1 LRFLTSVPKRF
12 KTIWRRFKMRKILGV
27 MAVFIIAL
35 LTVSLVVAVPAA
47 STVGGLAT
55 AGAVTVE
62 VNGEELIAG
71 SLLVVEEGETL
82 DIEVELRNPAG
93 SANAEGIE
101 VVARLS
107 GYEYSD
113 SESLEDSSE
122 LFDVDAGTRK
132 FVNLEL
138 TIPSDLTNELNTLRV
153 FVLDRNGTPVLF
165 NYPVQ
170 VESARHSV
178 GVEDVTF
185 SPGNTVKAGRSLLT
199 TVLVENYGDRTEE
212 DVKVTVAIPELG
224 VSATDFI
231 DEIEADESENVF
243 GDLEGGLLLSIPAN
257 AEAGEYN
264 VVVSVQYDNLRDTVR
279 KTYKLN
285 VVGNEQF
292 ANAGKLVLAVGP
304 ESQNVAAGSL
314 ASYGI
319 ALTNAGSAS
328 QAYTLQVVTGDW
340 ASASLSESLVVLE
353 PGKNAVVYVDVEV
366 ARDAP
371 EGANVV
377 SVSVM
382 SGDEALETVALNA
395 NVVES
400 SSSSR
405 GADSVGLRNGLEIA
419 LIVLVV
425 LLVIIGLI
433 VGFSRLRR
441 DDDEDQTYY

>member
-1 LRFLTSVPKRF
+1 
-12 KTIWRRFKMRKILGV
+12 MRKILSV

-35 LTVSLVVAVPAA
+35 MTVSLVAAVPAT
-47 STVGGLAT
+47 STVGSLDT
-55 AGAVTVE
+55 ANAVTVE
-62 VNGEELIAG
+62 VNGEELVAG
-71 SLLVVEEGETL
+71 SLLTVEEGETL
-82 DIEVELRNPAG
+82 DIEVELRNPAMVPG
-93 SANAEGIE
+93 LVPGTMVAGTNAEGIE

-132 FVNLEL
+132 FVDLQL
-138 TIPSDLTNELNTLRV
+138 TVPKDLTNELNTLRV
-153 FVLDRNGTPVLF
+153 FVLDRNGAPILF
-165 NYPVQ
+165 NYPIQ

-178 GVEDVTF
+178 DVEDVTF

-199 TVLVENYGDRTEE
+199 TVLVENNGDRTEE

-224 VSATDFI
+224 LSATDFI

-243 GDLEGGLLLSIPAN
+243 GDLEGGLLLNIPAN

-292 ANAGKLVLAVGP
+292 VNEGKLVLAVGP
-304 ESQNVAAGSL
+304 NTQNVAAGSV

-328 QAYTLQVVTGDW
+328 QAYTLKVVTGDW
-340 ASASLSESLVVLE
+340 AAASLSESLVVLE
-353 PGKNAVVYVDVEV
+353 AGKNAVVYVDVEV
-366 ARDAP
+366 ARNAP
-371 EGANVV
+371 VGAHVA

-382 SGDEALETVALNA
+382 SGDKMLETVALNA
-395 NVVES
+395 NVVDS
-400 SSSSR
+400 SEAPR
-405 GADSVGLRNGLEIA
+405 DSVSLRNGLEIA

-433 VGFSRLRR
+433 VGFSRLRK
-441 DDDEDQTYY
+441 DDEDDQTYY